1 MISHH
6 PVGEEG
12 IEGHKPFH
20 REVMGLS
27 QGHAG
32 ANWESLTP
40 SLALCQ
46 VQGTAR
52 GQRGGPRPAIATAP
66 PAIQLHFHPEAAPS
80 AGTLLPSPSSELK

>member
-27 QGHAG
+27 QGQAG
-32 ANWESLTP
+32 ANWESGNSP
-40 SLALCQ
+40 
-46 VQGTAR
+46 

-80 AGTLLPSPSSELK
+80 AGTLLPPPSSDLK